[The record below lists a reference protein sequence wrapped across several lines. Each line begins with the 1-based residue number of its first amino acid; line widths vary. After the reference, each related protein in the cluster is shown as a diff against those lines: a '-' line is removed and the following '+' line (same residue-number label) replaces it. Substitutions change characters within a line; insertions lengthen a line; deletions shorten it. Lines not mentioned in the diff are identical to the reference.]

1 MATNSSSSSSS
12 LPTLPNP
19 SATFTVKLTSNN
31 YLLWKLQFEPF
42 LAGYDL
48 LGHIDGSDEKPPI
61 LTEAGARNPQYT
73 DWYRRDQIILG
84 WIISSVS
91 EGALQTLVGI
101 SSAAAAWTALAAAYG
116 QGSHSQA
123 QSYKS
128 QLCDIKQL
136 TDSAAVY
143 LQRAK
148 SLADRLAALNEPV
161 SEADLIHYIL
171 RGLATPYKAFTRS
184 VRHRAIPP
192 SYTELHGLILTE
204 ELELA
209 AEQSAMTAGPAF
221 SNYAGRGTAGRGR
234 WDRRSPSRSSSLQSS
249 PVAAP
254 SRRQRQ
260 PYAGT
265 SAPSGPSAYFPGPF
279 PGPPASFPGPAF
291 YGPAAVTYGR
301 GLLPTPPPG
310 RQAQS
315 ASPKELFCF
324 NCQGKGHHYRQCPSP
339 RHQAHF
345 QPTTHFNYSPE
356 PHPVDSWTLD
366 SGANHHLTNNLANLH
381 LHSEYQGTDQVHLT
395 DGFDDQKSPLPRPE

>member
-1 MATNSSSSSSS
+1 MVSEHKIKATIMATNSSSSSSS

-136 TDSAAVY
+136 SDSAAVY

-184 VRHRAIPP
+184 VRHRQVPP

-204 ELELA
+204 EMELA
-209 AEQSAMTAGPAF
+209 AEEAASSTGTAF
-221 SNYAGRGTAGRGR
+221 SHFAGRGVAGRSRG
-234 WDRRSPSRSSSLQSS
+234 DRRFAVRSPAAASFPRRPRLQTY
-249 PVAAP
+249 PGAAV
-254 SRRQRQ
+254 
-260 PYAGT
+260 
-265 SAPSGPSAYFPGPF
+265 F
-279 PGPPASFPGPAF
+279 PGPPAHHPGAAGPL
-291 YGPAAVTYGR
+291 YQSPPPAASSSK
-301 GLLPTPPPG
+301 GLLPFPQMG
-310 RQAQS
+310 RQAR
-315 ASPKELFCF
+315 PLGPGVIFCF
-324 NCQGKGHHYRQCPSP
+324 NCHGMGHHFRQCPSP
-339 RHQAHF
+339 RQQAHS
-345 QPTTHFNYSPE
+345 QPTAHFTYSPE

-395 DGFDDQKSPLPRPE
+395 DGFDDQKGPLPRPE

>member
-1 MATNSSSSSSS
+1 MAENFSSS

-19 SATFTVKLTSNN
+19 SSTFSVKLNPNN

-48 LGHIDGSDEKPPI
+48 LGHIDGSNNAPPV

-73 DWYRRDQIILG
+73 NWYRRDQIILG

-91 EGALQTLVGI
+91 EGVLQILVGL
-101 SSAAAAWTALAAAYG
+101 SSAAAAWTALASAYG

-128 QLCDIKQL
+128 QLYDIKQS
-136 TDSAAVY
+136 TDTAAVY

-148 SLADRLAALNEPV
+148 ALADRLAALNEPV
-161 SEADLIHYIL
+161 SDADLVHHIL
-171 RGLATPYKAFTRS
+171 RGLALPYKPFARS
-184 VRHRAIPP
+184 IRHREAPP

-204 ELELA
+204 ELEIA
-209 AEQSAMTAGPAF
+209 TEESALTAGPAF
-221 SNYAGRGTAGRGR
+221 SNFAGRGVAGRSRG
-234 WDRRSPSRSSSLQSS
+234 DRRYPSRG
-249 PVAAP
+249 AP
-254 SRRQRQ
+254 SSQATTSPAGSYRRRQQ
-260 PYAGT
+260 PYN
-265 SAPSGPSAYFPGPF
+265 SGLYH
-279 PGPPASFPGPAF
+279 
-291 YGPAAVTYGR
+291 
-301 GLLPTPPPG
+301 PPG

-315 ASPKELFCF
+315 GIPRELICF
-324 NCQGKGHHYRQCPSP
+324 NCHGKGHHFRQ
-339 RHQAHF
+339 QAPF
-345 QPTTHFNYSPE
+345 QPTAHFTYSPE

-395 DGFDDQKSPLPRPE
+395 DGFNDQKGPLPRPE